1 MLDLIVQ
8 LGEAEMIVDP
18 ATGEAVILA
27 DAPDELVASVLGAI
41 QQRIGELMEA
51 KRYLGGVMIERFDA
65 QALWTIHAPGVKV
78 TSASAAEERVVWDAP
93 LLHEL
98 LDQAVED
105 GLITRDAALRACS
118 TRVEYVTHAAG
129 LRALEKL
136 PALAERI
143 AKARSTEPA
152 PSRTVRVSVSS

>member
-8 LGEAEMIVDP
+8 LGEAELIVDP

-27 DAPDELVASVLGAI
+27 DAPDELVARVLGAI
-41 QQRIGELMEA
+41 QQRIGELMDA

-78 TSASAAEERVVWDAP
+78 TSASAADERVVWDAA
-93 LLHEL
+93 LLHEV
-98 LDQAVED
+98 LDQAVAD

-118 TRVEYVTHAAG
+118 TRVEFVTHAAG
-129 LRALEKL
+129 LKALEKIG
-136 PALAERI
+136 PVAERI
-143 AKARSTEPA
+143 AVAKSTAPA
-152 PSRTVRVSVSS
+152 PERTVRVSVTS